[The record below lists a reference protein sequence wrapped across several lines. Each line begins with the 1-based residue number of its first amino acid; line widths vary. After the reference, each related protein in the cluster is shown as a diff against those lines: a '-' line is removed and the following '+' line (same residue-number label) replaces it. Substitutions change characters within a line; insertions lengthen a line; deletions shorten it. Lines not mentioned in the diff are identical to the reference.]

1 MANEYKELSVILKEL
16 KQRGRER
23 KNNAAN
29 KEINMIALMRTHL
42 K

>member
-1 MANEYKELSVILKEL
+1 MANEYKQLRVILEEL
-16 KQRGRER
+16 KQRGRQR

-29 KEINMIALMRTHL
+29 KEINMITLMRTHL

>member
-1 MANEYKELSVILKEL
+1 MANEYKQLRVILEEL
-16 KQRGRER
+16 KQRARER

-29 KEINMIALMRTHL
+29 KEINMIDLMRTHL